1 MDTRFLRRSAV
12 KGLLTGLLFSQILLE
27 AMEESSPAV
36 SKEGQKKKSLM
47 DLAASTGGNVTF
59 HLLSEQ
65 ELLIEL
71 NEAGAKLFRSLSQ
84 EGKALALKLAS
95 RSCNGTNECKGQ
107 NACRTDKNSC
117 YGQGSCKGQTVCGF
131 ANKND
136 AVKLASDLMAKKRAE
151 IKKS

>member
-1 MDTRFLRRSAV
+1 MDSQFLRRSAL
-12 KGLLTGLLFSQILLE
+12 KGLLTGILFSQVLLE
-27 AMEESSPAV
+27 SSEEASTTPI
-36 SKEGQKKKSLM
+36 KEGQKKKALM

-59 HLLSEQ
+59 HLMSEQ
-65 ELLIEL
+65 ELLVEL
-71 NEAGAKLFRSLSQ
+71 NEAGAKIFRSLSQ

-131 ANKND
+131 ANKSD
-136 AVKLASDLMAKKRAE
+136 AVKLASDLMAKKRTALQN
-151 IKKS
+151 S